1 MLHKNKQFK
10 QTMIKLKIDK
20 TAPSPFC
27 RMCDKKSETKSHIVS
42 EYEKL
47 AQKEYKRMHN
57 NVARIVYQK
66 LKKKKKKGQKG
77 RAREKDTKTKKKR
90 KNVKL

>member
-1 MLHKNKQFK
+1 
-10 QTMIKLKIDK
+10 MIKLKIDK

-66 LKKKKKKGQKG
+66 LKKKKKKGKRGG
-77 RAREKDTKTKKKR
+77 RA
-90 KNVKL
+90 KLFQKLNR

>member
-47 AQKEYKRMHN
+47 AQKEYKRMNN

-66 LKKKKKKGQKG
+66 LKKKKKKGKRGG
-77 RAREKDTKTKKKR
+77 RA
-90 KNVKL
+90 KLFQKLNR

>member
-47 AQKEYKRMHN
+47 AQKEYKRMHT

-66 LKKKKKKGQKG
+66 LKKKKKKGKRGG
-77 RAREKDTKTKKKR
+77 RA
-90 KNVKL
+90 KLFQKLNR